1 MKMAKTV
8 IALKD
13 ILKRSESLLDKLQ
26 KLIPDIAHRKSKALL
41 KEAAKRKK
49 AAIATYKTI
58 IKSSEKCPAIE
69 KPKKK
74 APAKKAAAKK
84 KAPAKK
90 TAARKKTA
98 SKKK

>member
-1 MKMAKTV
+1 MTMAKTV
-8 IALKD
+8 TALKD

-26 KLIPDIAHRKSKALL
+26 KLIPEIAHRKSKALL
-41 KEAAKRKK
+41 KETAKRKK
-49 AAIATYKTI
+49 AAIATYKSI

-90 TAARKKTA
+90 ATARKTG
-98 SKKK
+98 KKKK